1 VSLISVVVHFNA
13 SIAGESEI
21 NALRS
26 SLVHH
31 RDFDIQLAFKA
42 LDPKYITLHYITLH
56 YITLPSLSVTLST
69 LTLNRETG
77 FVTPDQLKAVL
88 YKMNVYPHQAGMCVC
103 VCQSIDLFTLHLIIF
118 GCSLLHRYLCAVSSS
133 RSRSS
138 ILGSLII

>member
-56 YITLPSLSVTLST
+56 YITLHYIT
-69 LTLNRETG
+69 
-77 FVTPDQLKAVL
+77 
-88 YKMNVYPHQAGMCVC
+88 
-103 VCQSIDLFTLHLIIF
+103 IIIGNF
-118 GCSLLHRYLCAVSSS
+118 EYVD
-133 RSRSS
+133 
-138 ILGSLII
+138 IE